1 MKLKQ
6 KKRKPTSG
14 LIKVNGKL
22 IHSATG
28 RDAVEQCTDN
38 STSRGPTFDAALP
51 ACITREARTHGSM
64 PTAAQFRFS
73 GPALRRK
80 IHQKQARTAVDV
92 LKRAAL
98 KANSRFLLFISP
110 GDQDDGTNS
119 GEVHCSFGLQLLA
132 VQLDL
137 LQAAQA
143 ALQMSD
149 VQVRHEKARLGD
161 HTKPFSS
168 LPAQLR
174 STLVVEGLDKL
185 IYNRRKRFP
194 FDSSATEPVVSAP
207 TAVRTVTNN
216 GGSADAA
223 MHSLDGNLSSSSE
236 ESDMDPEPEVL
247 STVSRNATGAAQ
259 LVSEQC
265 SWWPSELAWQHPK
278 HMSIDEQT
286 AAFDAIVRE
295 TSPGGQVQVEW
306 LEEVSYAMHHAIEAR
321 VHAAS
326 AVKHARQA
334 QIHAAAAALGPSACI
349 VAEVASGDP

>member
-1 MKLKQ
+1 
-6 KKRKPTSG
+6 
-14 LIKVNGKL
+14 
-22 IHSATG
+22 
-28 RDAVEQCTDN
+28 
-38 STSRGPTFDAALP
+38 
-51 ACITREARTHGSM
+51 M

-295 TSPGGQVQVEW
+295 TSPGGKVQVEW